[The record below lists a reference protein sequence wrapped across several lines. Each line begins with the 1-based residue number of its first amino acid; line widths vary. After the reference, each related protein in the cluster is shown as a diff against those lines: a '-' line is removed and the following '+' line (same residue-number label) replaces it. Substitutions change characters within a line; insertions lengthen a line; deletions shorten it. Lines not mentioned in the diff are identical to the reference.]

1 MNRPEFRTR
10 TGQRLQEYAPAEVI
24 AAVLDDADEYAA
36 RVAEE
41 VSRPPLPWV
50 LARKVKG
57 GSDGKAA
64 GI

>member
-1 MNRPEFRTR
+1 MTRLEFRATATR
-10 TGQRLQEYAPAEVI
+10 HLEGYAPPEVI